1 MLKIAVIGAG
11 FIGSVHAKNVALHP
25 ATQLVA
31 VSDVNLE
38 AAKKLAATTGAKAV
52 ADAADIFADK
62 EVEAV
67 FICTSTNTHVDYL
80 KRSAQAGKAVYC
92 EKPIGLDYQEAAEAV
107 RVVRATKVPAML
119 GFNRRFDP
127 NHAAL
132 QEAVRNGEVGK
143 LEIIQMT
150 SRGPTLPAISYLATS
165 GGQLKDQTIHF
176 FDLLRWITGDEAQE
190 VYAIGAAMVDPKVAE
205 VGDVDTSIA
214 AIRMAS
220 GALCQIDSARRTGYG
235 YDERIEVFGSKGMV
249 ESRRQRVRGV
259 SRYLGDKVIDD
270 GLHPGWFERIEQS
283 YYRILDAFAETV
295 AKGTEPSPS
304 LEDGLRAQ
312 LLADKAT
319 ESLKSGKPV
328 KIGG

>member
-1 MLKIAVIGAG
+1 MLKVAVIGAG

-38 AAKKLAATTGAKAV
+38 AAKKLAASTGAKAV
-52 ADAADIFADK
+52 TDAAEIFNDK

-80 KRSAQAGKAVYC
+80 KRAAQSGKAAYC
-92 EKPIGLDYQEAAEAV
+92 EKPIGLDYQEAADAV
-107 RVVRATKVPAML
+107 GIVRAAKIPVML

-132 QEAVRNGEVGK
+132 QDEVRRGEVGR

-150 SRGPTLPAISYLATS
+150 SRGPSLPAISYLATS

-190 VYAIGAAMVDPKVAE
+190 VYALGAAMVDPKVAE
-205 VGDVDTSIA
+205 VGDVDTSIV

-249 ESRRQRVRGV
+249 ESRRQRARGV
-259 SRYLGDKVIDD
+259 SRYVGDRVVDD
-270 GLHPGWFERIEQS
+270 GLHAGWFERIEPS
-283 YYRILDAFAETV
+283 YYLILEAFVDAV
-295 AKGTEPSPS
+295 ANGKDPSPS
-304 LEDGLRAQ
+304 LEDGLKAQ

-319 ESLKSGKPV
+319 ESLKSGKAV
-328 KIGG
+328 KIEA

>member
-1 MLKIAVIGAG
+1 MLKIGVIGAG
-11 FIGSVHAKNVALHP
+11 FIGSVHAKNIARHP
-25 ATQLVA
+25 ETQLVA

-38 AAKKLAATTGAKAV
+38 AAKKLGTATGAKAV
-52 ADAADIFADK
+52 GDAAEIFSDK

-67 FICTSTNTHVDYL
+67 FICSLTSTHVDFL
-80 KRSAQAGKAVYC
+80 KRSAESGKAVYC
-92 EKPIGLDYQEAAEAV
+92 EKPIGLDYQEAVAAV
-107 RVVRATKVPAML
+107 DVVRAAKVPAML

-132 QEAVRNGEVGK
+132 QDEVRRGEVGK

-150 SRGPTLPAISYLATS
+150 SRGPSLPAISYLATS

-190 VYAIGAAMVDPKVAE
+190 VYAIGAAMVDPRVAE
-205 VGDVDTSIA
+205 VGDVDTSIVT
-214 AIRMAS
+214 IRMES

-249 ESRRQRVRGV
+249 ESRRQRVG
-259 SRYLGDKVIDD
+259 SRVTVGDKIIDD
-270 GLHPGWFERIEQS
+270 SLHAGWFERIEQS
-283 YYRILDAFAETV
+283 YYQILDAFAEAV
-295 AKGTEPSPS
+295 ANGTEPSPS
-304 LEDGLRAQ
+304 LEDGLKAQ

-319 ESLKSGKPV
+319 ESLKSGQPV
-328 KIGG
+328 KVQE